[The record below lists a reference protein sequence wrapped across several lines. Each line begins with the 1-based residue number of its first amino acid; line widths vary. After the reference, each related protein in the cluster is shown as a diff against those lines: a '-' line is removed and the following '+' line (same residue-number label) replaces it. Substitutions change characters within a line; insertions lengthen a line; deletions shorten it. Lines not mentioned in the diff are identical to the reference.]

1 MNPRKH
7 SKRSRILSLILLCI
21 VLISIP
27 FFPGAWKDAVFFS
40 PIQILS
46 LYPKLKKESFLDSIL
61 ERFQNKYYDL
71 GYRFEYLMREFPKPE
86 NDKDAENLGKLFS
99 SSIQLKQIRIYDYNF
114 RTMYSSDPKGPGFHK
129 GLRLL
134 GMQVPRAGWIE
145 DTDGFLLYRNSAGD
159 LYLQILKEDGDRIIQ
174 EVSGS
179 KKSFLPRDFSDGILY
194 WVYSSPRGV
203 QEPGSVGTVSNMKKE
218 DDPELLETNLS
229 PDSTLIPDVSE
240 VSNSEESKAM
250 IYALLD
256 KNSKSQNILVR
267 PVWEKTIAGDL
278 EIFLSQPRKTRAEEL
293 LLILSAFG
301 ISLIV
306 LICGILASRIL
317 FTIRMENRFS
327 ERDEVLKVKTEL
339 IRLLGQFR
347 EKTK

>member
-1 MNPRKH
+1 M
-7 SKRSRILSLILLCI
+7 
-21 VLISIP
+21 ISIP

-40 PIQILS
+40 PVQILS

-86 NDKDAENLGKLFS
+86 TDKEAEVLGKHFT
-99 SSIQLKQIRIYDYNF
+99 SSIKLKQIRIYDYNY

-134 GMQVPRAGWIE
+134 GMQVSKASWIE
-145 DTDGFLLYRNSAGD
+145 DTDGFLLYRNSSGD
-159 LYLQILKEDGDRIIQ
+159 LYFQILKEDGDRIVH
-174 EVSGS
+174 EASDS
-179 KKSFLPRDFSDGILY
+179 KKSFLPRDFSEGILY
-194 WVYSSPRGV
+194 WVYK
-203 QEPGSVGTVSNMKKE
+203 KKE
-218 DDPELLETNLS
+218 EDSELLETNLN
-229 PDSTLIPDVSE
+229 PDSTLLPDAE
-240 VSNSEESKAM
+240 VLNSEESKVM
-250 IYALLD
+250 IHALLD
-256 KNSKSQNILVR
+256 KNSKSQKILVR
-267 PVWEKTIAGDL
+267 PVWEKIIANDL
-278 EIFLSQPRKTRAEEL
+278 EIYLSQPRKTRAEEL

-301 ISLIV
+301 ISLIA

-317 FTIRMENRFS
+317 FTIRMEHRFS
-327 ERDEVLKVKTEL
+327 EREEVVQMKTEL

>member
-7 SKRSRILSLILLCI
+7 SKRSRILTLILLCI

-71 GYRFEYLMREFPKPE
+71 GYRFEYLLREFPKPE
-86 NDKDAENLGKLFS
+86 TDKEAESLGKLFT
-99 SSIQLKQIRIYDYNF
+99 SSIKLKQIRIYDYNY

-134 GMQVPRAGWIE
+134 GMQVSRASWVE
-145 DTDGFLLYRNSAGD
+145 DTDGFLLYRNSFGD
-159 LYLQILKEDGDRIIQ
+159 LYFQILKEDGDRIVQ
-174 EVSGS
+174 EASGS
-179 KKSFLPRDFSDGILY
+179 KKSFLPRDFSEGILY
-194 WVYSSPRGV
+194 WVY
-203 QEPGSVGTVSNMKKE
+203 KKNEE
-218 DDPELLETNLS
+218 DSELLETNLN
-229 PDSTLIPDVSE
+229 PDSTLLPNAE

-250 IYALLD
+250 IHALLD
-256 KNSKSQNILVR
+256 KNSKSQKIIVR
-267 PVWEKTIAGDL
+267 PVWEKISTDDL

-301 ISLIV
+301 ISLIA

-327 ERDEVLKVKTEL
+327 EREEVVQVKTEL

>member
-7 SKRSRILSLILLCI
+7 SKRSRILTLILLCI

-27 FFPGAWKDAVFFS
+27 FFPSAWKDAVFFS

-71 GYRFEYLMREFPKPE
+71 GYRFEYLMRELPKPE
-86 NDKDAENLGKLFS
+86 TDKDAEVLGKLFS
-99 SSIQLKQIRIYDYNF
+99 SSIQLKQIRIYDYNY

-134 GMQVPRAGWIE
+134 GMQVPKASWAE
-145 DTDGFLLYRNSAGD
+145 DTDGFLLYRNSSGD
-159 LYLQILKEDGDRIIQ
+159 LYLQILKEDGDRIVQ
-174 EVSGS
+174 EASGY
-179 KKSFLPRDFSDGILY
+179 KKSFLPRDFSEGILY
-194 WVYSSPRGV
+194 WVFK
-203 QEPGSVGTVSNMKKE
+203 KKE
-218 DDPELLETNLS
+218 EDSELLETNLN
-229 PDSTLIPDVSE
+229 PDSTLFPDNNE
-240 VSNSEESKAM
+240 VPTSEESKVM
-250 IYALLD
+250 IHALLD

-267 PVWEKTIAGDL
+267 PVWEKITKADL

-301 ISLIV
+301 ISLISLV
-306 LICGILASRIL
+306 CGILASRVL

-327 ERDEVLKVKTEL
+327 EREEVIQVKTEL

>member
-21 VLISIP
+21 VLITIP
-27 FFPGAWKDAVFFS
+27 FFPSAWKDAVFFS

-61 ERFQNKYYDL
+61 ERFQSKYYDL

-86 NDKDAENLGKLFS
+86 TDKGAEALGKLFI

-134 GMQVPRAGWIE
+134 GMQVSKADWVE
-145 DTDGFLLYRNSAGD
+145 DTDGFLLYRNSSGD
-159 LYLQILKEDGDRIIQ
+159 LYLQILKEDGDRIVQ
-174 EVSGS
+174 EASGS
-179 KKSFLPRDFSDGILY
+179 KKSFLPRDFSEGILY
-194 WVYSSPRGV
+194 WVYK
-203 QEPGSVGTVSNMKKE
+203 KKE
-218 DDPELLETNLS
+218 ENSELLETNLNPNS
-229 PDSTLIPDVSE
+229 TLLPDSTE
-240 VSNSEESKAM
+240 VANSEESKVM
-250 IYALLD
+250 IHALLD
-256 KNSKSQNILVR
+256 KNSKSRNILVR
-267 PVWEKTIAGDL
+267 PVWEKIVTGDL

-293 LLILSAFG
+293 LLVLSAFG
-301 ISLIV
+301 ISLIA

-317 FTIRMENRFS
+317 FTVRMENRFS
-327 ERDEVLKVKTEL
+327 ERDEVVQMKTEL

-347 EKTK
+347 EKAK

>member
-1 MNPRKH
+1 M
-7 SKRSRILSLILLCI
+7 
-21 VLISIP
+21 ISIP
-27 FFPGAWKDAVFFS
+27 FFPSAWKDAVFFS

-61 ERFQNKYYDL
+61 ERFQNKYFDL

-86 NDKDAENLGKLFS
+86 TDKDAEVLGKLFS

-114 RTMYSSDPKGPGFHK
+114 RTMYSSDSKGPGFHK

-134 GMQVPRAGWIE
+134 GMQVPKAGWVE
-145 DTDGFLLYRNSAGD
+145 DTDGFLLYRNSVGD
-159 LYLQILKEDGDRIIQ
+159 LYLQILKEDGDKIIQ

-179 KKSFLPRDFSDGILY
+179 KKSFLPRDFSEGILY
-194 WVYSSPRGV
+194 WVYK
-203 QEPGSVGTVSNMKKE
+203 KKE
-218 DDPELLETNLS
+218 EDSELLETNLN
-229 PDSTLIPDVSE
+229 PNSTLLPDTTE

-250 IYALLD
+250 IHALLD

-267 PVWEKTIAGDL
+267 PVWEKIIAEDL
-278 EIFLSQPRKTRAEEL
+278 EIFLSQPRKARAEEL
-293 LLILSAFG
+293 LLILSSFG
-301 ISLIV
+301 ISLV
-306 LICGILASRIL
+306 SLICGILASRVL

-327 ERDEVLKVKTEL
+327 EREEVIKVKTEL

>member
-71 GYRFEYLMREFPKPE
+71 GYRFEYLMREFPRPE
-86 NDKDAENLGKLFS
+86 TDKDAEALGKLFS

-134 GMQVPRAGWIE
+134 GMQVPKAGWVE
-145 DTDGFLLYRNSAGD
+145 DTDGFLLYRNSSGD
-159 LYLQILKEDGDRIIQ
+159 LYLQILKEDGDRIVQ
-174 EVSGS
+174 EASGS

-194 WVYSSPRGV
+194 WVFSRPRGLGHD
-203 QEPGSVGTVSNMKKE
+203 ETDSSKKKE
-218 DDPELLETNLS
+218 EDFELLETNLNPNS
-229 PDSTLIPDVSE
+229 PLFPDSAGI
-240 VSNSEESKAM
+240 SNSEESKVM
-250 IYALLD
+250 IHALLD
-256 KNSKSQNILVR
+256 KNSKSQNILLR
-267 PVWEKTIAGDL
+267 PVWEKTNVEDL

-293 LLILSAFG
+293 LLILSAFS
-301 ISLIV
+301 ISLIS

-327 ERDEVLKVKTEL
+327 ERDEVVQMKTEL

-347 EKTK
+347 EKAK

>member
-86 NDKDAENLGKLFS
+86 TDKDAEALGKLFS

-114 RTMYSSDPKGPGFHK
+114 RSMYSSDPKGPGFHK

-134 GMQVPRAGWIE
+134 GMQVPRAGWVE
-145 DTDGFLLYRNSAGD
+145 DTDGFLLYRNSSGD
-159 LYLQILKEDGDRIIQ
+159 LYLQILKEDGDRIVH
-174 EVSGS
+174 EASGS
-179 KKSFLPRDFSDGILY
+179 KKSFLPRDFSEGILY
-194 WVYSSPRGV
+194 WIYK
-203 QEPGSVGTVSNMKKE
+203 KKE
-218 DDPELLETNLS
+218 EDSELLETNLN
-229 PDSTLIPDVSE
+229 PNSTLLPDTTE

-250 IYALLD
+250 IHALLD
-256 KNSKSQNILVR
+256 KNSKSQNILFR
-267 PVWEKTIAGDL
+267 PVWEKTIANDL

-301 ISLIV
+301 ISLIA
-306 LICGILASRIL
+306 LIFGILASRIL
-317 FTIRMENRFS
+317 FTIRTENRFS
-327 ERDEVLKVKTEL
+327 EREEVIHVKTEL